1 MLVSAISLIC
11 SVALMILFASRRGE
25 GLHMAYA
32 HMATAA
38 IVAIG
43 FAATFFRANNELRA
57 SGASQSAVAA
67 LTSKFTGY
75 VGGWAAVCLI
85 TVYGFGLVAWREW
98 LTFTI
103 ACAVIAAMG
112 ILFATMLQRD
122 ADAGKD
128 DAGMLK
134 IAHGMAVVLLVG
146 MVIAIVGLII
156 DGKMVRF
163 LKPEHGDWAA
173 NNVFFFGAVALAA
186 IAGHALKNKGK

>member
-11 SVALMILFASRRGE
+11 SVALMILFASRRAE

-32 HMATAA
+32 HMGIAA

-67 LTSKFTGY
+67 KTSQFVGY
-75 VGGWAAVCLI
+75 VAGWAAVCLL
-85 TVYGFGLVAWREW
+85 TVYGTGILRWREW

-103 ACAVIAAMG
+103 ACAVIAALG
-112 ILFATMLQRD
+112 LLFGTMLQKD
-122 ADAGKD
+122 ADQGKE

-134 IAHGMAVVLLVG
+134 IANGLAYALLGGMAVT
-146 MVIAIVGLII
+146 IIGLIV

-163 LKPEHGDWAA
+163 MRPDYTDWAA
-173 NNVFFFGAVALAA
+173 NNVFFFSAVALAA
-186 IAGHALKNKGK
+186 ISGHALLNKGK